1 MVAIAMKVADRTL
14 DTSITLGQRL
24 IDSATDGRLAP
35 HAAGG
40 EAWVGF
46 LRSHAAV
53 LRLLD
58 TELRREAGLPLVDFD
73 VLIQLALAEGGEL
86 RMTDLARR
94 TLVSRSG
101 MTRRVAELEREG
113 LVARCSATG
122 DGRSVRASLTPA
134 GEEVLRRAVPV
145 HMRGIERHFLD
156 RLTPDQ
162 LSTLRDAVAALQV
175 ECDFG

>member
-1 MVAIAMKVADRTL
+1 MKAAETLENRT
-14 DTSITLGQRL
+14 TLGQQL
-24 IDSATDGRLAP
+24 IGSATHGRLAP
-35 HAAGG
+35 EAEGG
-40 EAWVGF
+40 QAWVGF

-58 TELRREAGLPLVDFD
+58 TELRLEAGLSLVDFD

-113 LVARCSATG
+113 LVTRCSATG
-122 DGRSVRASLTPA
+122 DGRSVRASLTPT

-156 RLTPDQ
+156 RLTSEQ
-162 LSTLRDAVAALQV
+162 LSALRGAVSALQV

>member
-1 MVAIAMKVADRTL
+1 MKLVQTTRE
-14 DTSITLGQRL
+14 TLGHRL
-24 IDSATDGRLAP
+24 IESTTGGRLAP
-35 HAAGG
+35 DADGG
-40 EAWVGF
+40 QAWLGF

-113 LVARCSATG
+113 LVSRCSATG
-122 DGRSVRASLTPA
+122 DGRSVRASLTPR
-134 GEEVLRRAVPV
+134 GEEVLRRAVPI
-145 HMRGIERHFLD
+145 HMRGVERHFLD
-156 RLTPDQ
+156 KLTPEQ
-162 LSTLRDAVAALQV
+162 VSELRGAVTALQV